1 MMEILKRYILN
12 FYKTHD
18 KHASM
23 NFENVMK
30 DLQIDRREDL
40 NTFLLAL
47 IDQGF
52 IECTFT
58 ADNVV
63 YTFCLK

>member
-1 MMEILKRYILN
+1 
-12 FYKTHD
+12 
-18 KHASM
+18 M

>member
-1 MMEILKRYILN
+1 MENLKRYILN

-18 KHASM
+18 RSASL
-23 NFENVMK
+23 NFENTMK
-30 DLQIDRREDL
+30 DLQFDSRKDL

-52 IECTFT
+52 IECTFA

-63 YTFCLK
+63 FQFRLK